1 MKHESKIY
9 ALVDVNN
16 CYVSCER
23 VFNPKLNDVPVIVL
37 SNNDGCAVARSQEAK
52 DLGIA
57 MAVPLFKIKDLV
69 QRHQVQVLSSN
80 YALYAEM
87 SMRFHAI
94 LAGFV
99 SPEEQEIYSIDE
111 CFLELTAYAQQ
122 FILDEY
128 AQIMRHRILKWIGL
142 PTCVGIGQSK
152 TEAKLANHLA
162 KKNKYFNGVCNL
174 AEISLT
180 DKEALFSQI
189 NVAEV
194 WGVGRQHAEKL
205 QRIGISTV
213 LDLACA
219 DPHVIKKLF
228 SVVMSRTVLEL
239 QGISCIEIES
249 APAPKQQIIASRS
262 FGERITELDDLKE
275 AMGKYVQDAVKR
287 LRDEALLCGSVVA
300 FVQSSPFDPHLPYYS
315 KSLSYDLPEPT
326 DHVLELVQVAL
337 KLLETMYLAGV
348 KYKKCGVS
356 LHDLI
361 PKTAYVPDLLIEHA
375 QVEKNQQLM
384 QAYEKV
390 QTRFGKTKLAVGV
403 CYLPERKWSMNR
415 AHLSRDYFSAAG
427 MLTVEK

>member
-1 MKHESKIY
+1 MRHQAKIY

-23 VFNPKLNDVPVIVL
+23 VFNPKLNDIPVIVL

-57 MAVPLFKIKDLV
+57 MAVPFFKIKDLV
-69 QRHQVQVLSSN
+69 QQHHVQVLSSN

-87 SMRFHAI
+87 SLRFHAI
-94 LAGFV
+94 LGAFV

-122 FILDEY
+122 FVLNEY
-128 AQIMRHRILKWIGL
+128 AQMMRHRIRKWIGL

-152 TEAKLANHLA
+152 TEAKIANHIA
-162 KKNKYFNGVCNL
+162 KKNKKFNGICNL
-174 AEISLT
+174 VDMSLT

-189 NVAEV
+189 DVAEV
-194 WGVGRQHAEKL
+194 WGVGAQHAKKL
-205 QRIGISTV
+205 YQIGMSSV
-213 LDLACA
+213 FDLACA
-219 DPHVIKKLF
+219 DPHQIKKLF

-249 APAPKQQIIASRS
+249 APAPKQQIVASRS
-262 FGERITELDDLKE
+262 FGTPITELEDLKE

-287 LRDEALLCGSVVA
+287 LREEGLLCGSVVA
-300 FVQSSPFDPHLPYYS
+300 FVQSNPFDPERPYYA
-315 KSLSYDLPEPT
+315 KSLSYDLPEPS
-326 DHVLELVQVAL
+326 DHILELVRVAL
-337 KLLETMYLAGV
+337 NLLEAIYLAGV
-348 KYKKCGVS
+348 KYKKCGVT

-361 PKTAYVPDLLIEHA
+361 PKTAYVPDLLTDHT
-375 QVEKNQQLM
+375 QDEKNQQLM
-384 QAYEKV
+384 QAYEQV
-390 QTRFGKTKLAVGV
+390 QARFGKTKLAVGV

-415 AHLSRDYFSAAG
+415 AHLSRNYFSAEG
-427 MLTVEK
+427 MLTVDH